1 MQVLDY
7 PEQLPEEAAAARQQL
22 QELLR
27 PNDSISQVCTC
38 IRQLWQYIYLLGS
51 QVLMWPDQNCLLPA
65 NDSI

>member
-38 IRQLWQYIYLLGS
+38 IWQLWQYIYLLGS
-51 QVLMWPDQNCLLPA
+51 SPDVARLELLA
-65 NDSI
+65 STQ